1 MKTHQVVN
9 EARKT
14 ATLPIDPQITDR
26 DGSKIKSAECGD
38 EGIEMDDAT
47 SDDQAWFWTE
57 RWQTMEREADAE
69 IAAGHVTV
77 FEDVDAFIASLDA

>member
-1 MKTHQVVN
+1 MKTHQVAN
-9 EARKT
+9 ETRRT

-26 DGSKIKSAECGD
+26 DGPKIKSAGCGD
-38 EGIEMDDAT
+38 GRIEMDDAT

-57 RWQTMEREADAE
+57 RWQTMECEADAE
-69 IAAGHVTV
+69 IAAGHITV